1 MKTVSESRHDS
12 AGDQPF
18 AIYTRDLGTAAPHPV
33 HVQPLILDQPRRDA
47 LTSTSAFPFVS
58 QILFLQRNFGAVK
71 GVRDIPELER
81 DCFSPQFCHLVS
93 KGLQPH

>member
-12 AGDQPF
+12 VGDQPF
-18 AIYTRDLGTAAPHPV
+18 ASAARDLGTAAPRPAGV
-33 HVQPLILDQPRRDA
+33 PPLTLEQPRRDA

-71 GVRDIPELER
+71 GVRDIPKLER
-81 DCFSPQFCHLVS
+81 DCFSPQLCHLVS

>member
-1 MKTVSESRHDS
+1 MIVWGTSPLPST
-12 AGDQPF
+12 A
-18 AIYTRDLGTAAPHPV
+18 RDLGTAAPHPV

-71 GVRDIPELER
+71 GVRDIPKLER
-81 DCFSPQFCHLVS
+81 DCFSPQFCRLVS